1 MIFLKQHWLSR
12 RTYHICWLQ
21 ATRINSTGLIFISV
35 DVGALLS
42 ALVESKFPQ
51 CSATWINAIEIWMNS
66 TLSVSVVIPPA
77 SSSILRGPWVSEE
90 TVAYVSKQ
98 NKRIAR
104 NSRVRIMSLWL
115 QVVYLVQS
123 NSKFTDQVTET
134 MFGVI
139 PGAVKIDRAI
149 HYLLDH
155 CLSPTGCTLVTIYIK
170 GTWTV
175 WVDCV
180 NIVDPSTRFVQLSA
194 VLSYWR

>member
-1 MIFLKQHWLSR
+1 
-12 RTYHICWLQ
+12 
-21 ATRINSTGLIFISV
+21 
-35 DVGALLS
+35 
-42 ALVESKFPQ
+42 
-51 CSATWINAIEIWMNS
+51 MNS
-66 TLSVSVVIPPA
+66 TLSVSIVIPPA
-77 SSSILRGPWVSEE
+77 SSSTLRGPWVSEE

-170 GTWTV
+170 GT
-175 WVDCV
+175 
-180 NIVDPSTRFVQLSA
+180 
-194 VLSYWR
+194 

>member
-1 MIFLKQHWLSR
+1 MDSGQ
-12 RTYHICWLQ
+12 
-21 ATRINSTGLIFISV
+21 GFIST
-35 DVGALLS
+35 
-42 ALVESKFPQ
+42 
-51 CSATWINAIEIWMNS
+51 TWINAIEIWMNS
-66 TLSVSVVIPPA
+66 TWSVSVVIPPA

>member
-1 MIFLKQHWLSR
+1 MS
-12 RTYHICWLQ
+12 YHQPPPLFWTQSAGTSSQ
-21 ATRINSTGLIFISV
+21 APKIRY
-35 DVGALLS
+35 
-42 ALVESKFPQ
+42 
-51 CSATWINAIEIWMNS
+51 
-66 TLSVSVVIPPA
+66 
-77 SSSILRGPWVSEE
+77 LRGPWVSEE

-139 PGAVKIDRAI
+139 PCAVKIDRAI
-149 HYLLDH
+149 HSLLDH
-155 CLSPTGCTLVTIYIK
+155 CLSPTGCSLVIIYIK
-170 GTWTV
+170 GAWTV

>member
-1 MIFLKQHWLSR
+1 MS
-12 RTYHICWLQ
+12 YHQPPPLFWTQSAGTSSQ
-21 ATRINSTGLIFISV
+21 APKIRY
-35 DVGALLS
+35 
-42 ALVESKFPQ
+42 
-51 CSATWINAIEIWMNS
+51 
-66 TLSVSVVIPPA
+66 
-77 SSSILRGPWVSEE
+77 LRGPWVSEE

-98 NKRIAR
+98 NKRIAL

-139 PGAVKIDRAI
+139 PCAVKIDRAI
-149 HYLLDH
+149 HSLLDH
-155 CLSPTGCTLVTIYIK
+155 CLSPTGCSLVIIYIK
-170 GTWTV
+170 GAWTV
-175 WVDCV
+175 CV